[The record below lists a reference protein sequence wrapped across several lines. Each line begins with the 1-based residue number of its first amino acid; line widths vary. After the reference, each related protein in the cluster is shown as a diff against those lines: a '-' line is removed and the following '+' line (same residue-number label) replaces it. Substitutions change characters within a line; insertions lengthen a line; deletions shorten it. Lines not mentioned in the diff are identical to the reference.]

1 MILREPVYL
10 YFLGTAGCGKST
22 LTGAF
27 SSWLD
32 QMDVSNQVVNLDPG
46 ADSVPYEPDVDI
58 REWVTLQ
65 EVMKE
70 YGLGP
75 NGAQI
80 VTADMLAL
88 QLPHVKK
95 ALEGSSPSVVLV
107 DTPGQLEL
115 FTFRESTR
123 HIIENLS
130 GRRSLLVYIVD
141 PFNARTATGL
151 TSQMVL
157 ASLCHFRF
165 SVPFTMV
172 LSKADLVERRELDRI
187 LHISSSPEVL
197 YEALLSEV
205 RGSPS
210 MEKEYALDLYRTL
223 EDLGLFGTLK
233 PLSAQTGEG
242 LEMIYK
248 VYTDI
253 FLGGE
258 EEVELPDEFN
268 PVI

>member
-1 MILREPVYL
+1 MREPVYL

-27 SSWLD
+27 SSWLN
-32 QMDVSNQVVNLDPG
+32 QMDVPNLLVNLDPG

-58 REWVTLQ
+58 REWVTLR

-70 YGLGP
+70 YDLGP

-88 QLPHVKK
+88 QLPNVKK
-95 ALEGSSPSVVLV
+95 AIGDSGVPLVLV

-123 HIIENLS
+123 QIIENLS
-130 GRRSLLVYIVD
+130 GKRSLLVYIVD

-172 LSKADLVERRELDRI
+172 LSKADLMERRELDRI

-197 YEALLSEV
+197 YEELLKEA
-205 RGSPS
+205 RGGPS
-210 MEKEYALDLYRTL
+210 MEKEYALDLFRTL

-233 PLSAQTGEG
+233 PVSAPTGEG
-242 LEMIYK
+242 LETLYK

-258 EEVELPDEFN
+258 EEVELPEEFN

>member
-1 MILREPVYL
+1 MREAVYL
-10 YFLGTAGCGKST
+10 YFVGTAGCGKST

-27 SSWLD
+27 GSWLN
-32 QMDVSNQVVNLDPG
+32 QMDVSNLLVNLDPG
-46 ADSVPYEPDVDI
+46 ADTVPYDPDVDI
-58 REWVTLQ
+58 REWVTLSD
-65 EVMKE
+65 VMKE

-88 QLPHVKK
+88 QLPNVKK
-95 ALEGSSPSVVLV
+95 AIGDSGVPLVLV

-123 HIIENLS
+123 QIIENLS
-130 GRRSLLVYIVD
+130 GNRSLLVYIVD

-172 LSKADLVERRELDRI
+172 LSKSDLMERRELDRI
-187 LHISSSPEVL
+187 LQISSSPEAL
-197 YEALLSEV
+197 YEALLSEA
-205 RGSPS
+205 RGRPS
-210 MEKEYALDLYRTL
+210 MEKEYALDLFKTL
-223 EDLGLFGTLK
+223 EDLGVFGTLK

-242 LEMIYK
+242 LELIYK

>member
-1 MILREPVYL
+1 METVYL

-27 SSWLD
+27 SSWLEETG
-32 QMDVSNQVVNLDPG
+32 VAHRVVNLDPG
-46 ADSVPYEPDVDI
+46 ADVIPYEPDVDI

-65 EVMKE
+65 DVMKE
-70 YGLGP
+70 YNLGP

-80 VTADMLAL
+80 VTADLLAL
-88 QLPHVKK
+88 HLPKVKE
-95 ALEGSSPSVVLV
+95 AMEGEDVPLVLV

-123 HIIENLS
+123 QIVEKLS
-130 GRRSLLVYIVD
+130 GMNSLLVYIVD
-141 PFNARTATGL
+141 PFNARSATGL

-172 LSKADLVERRELDRI
+172 LSKSDLIERRELDRI
-187 LHISSSPEVL
+187 LQISSSPD
-197 YEALLSEV
+197 ALLTALLHEAKHH
-205 RGSPS
+205 PS
-210 MEKEYALDLYRTL
+210 MEREYAISLFRSL

-233 PLSAQTGEG
+233 PLSGTTGEG
-242 LEMIYK
+242 LEAIYQ
-248 VYTDI
+248 VYTSI
-253 FLGGE
+253 FQGGE
-258 EEVELPDEFN
+258 EPIELPDEFN